1 MLLKQ
6 KRIEVSIMNHY
17 TLSDL
22 GWSHFFQQ
30 QLSLED
36 YEKYSAYRVFGVERS
51 ILRLMGDTGPTSL
64 DEIPSMEPITVGDWL
79 LLDSHHQFHRLL
91 DRSSLF
97 SRRAAGT
104 EARKQLISANVDV
117 AFLVTSLNQDFNLNR
132 LERYLA
138 LANEANVEPVIVLTK
153 VDCCDNPQQYIKE
166 VRNLGSLIDV
176 VAVNSLDRTS
186 LEQLTPWCQA
196 GKTIAFLGSSG
207 VGKSTLINT
216 LSGLS
221 IQRTNDIRQDDDKG
235 RHTTTSRSLHV
246 LSSGALLLDTPG
258 MRELQLLECENGLE
272 ETFSDITGLALS
284 CKFADC
290 NHEQEPGCMVRK
302 AIEDGNLDPRRL
314 ESYRKLVKE
323 QAFNTA
329 SLAERRAKDR
339 QFGKYVKSVLKG
351 KNKLTGQ

>member
-1 MLLKQ
+1 
-6 KRIEVSIMNHY
+6 MNLY
-17 TLSDL
+17 TLSNL

-36 YEKYSAYRVFGVERS
+36 YEKYSPYRVFGVERS
-51 ILRLMGDTGPTSL
+51 ILRLMGGTGPTSFVL
-64 DEIPSMEPITVGDWL
+64 NPSMEPITVGDWL
-79 LLDSHHQFHRLL
+79 LLDSHYQFHRLL

-97 SRRAAGT
+97 SRRAAGI
-104 EARKQLISANVDV
+104 EAREQLISANIDV

-138 LANEANVEPVIVLTK
+138 LANEANVEPVIVLTR
-153 VDCCDNPQQYIKE
+153 VDCCDNPQQYITE
-166 VRNLGSLIDV
+166 VRS
-176 VAVNSLDRTS
+176 
-186 LEQLTPWCQA
+186 
-196 GKTIAFLGSSG
+196 FLGSSG

-216 LSGLS
+216 LSGVS
-221 IQRTNDIRQDDDKG
+221 IQRTNDIRDDDDKG

-246 LSSGALLLDTPG
+246 LPSGALLLDTPG

-272 ETFSDITGLALS
+272 ETFSDITDLALS

-302 AIEDGNLDPRRL
+302 AIEGGNLNPRRL
-314 ESYRKLVKE
+314 ESYRKLVNE

-339 QFGKYVKSVLKG
+339 RFGKHIKSVLKG